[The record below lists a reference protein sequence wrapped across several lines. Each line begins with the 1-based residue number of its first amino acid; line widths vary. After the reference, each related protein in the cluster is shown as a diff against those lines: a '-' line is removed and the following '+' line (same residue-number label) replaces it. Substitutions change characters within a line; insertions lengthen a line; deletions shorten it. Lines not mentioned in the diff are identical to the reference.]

1 MRTSWPGRGRTGS
14 IAPSASWA
22 SSTRHFER
30 TSCEYAPYFFA
41 ELGNVAEAEEQAAID
56 AGEIRATGIRY
67 VGTLGGA

>member
-22 SSTRHFER
+22 SSTG
-30 TSCEYAPYFFA
+30 TSSARRATYAPYFFA
-41 ELGNVAEAEEQAAID
+41 ELGNVAEADEQAAID

-67 VGTLGGA
+67 VGTLAGA